1 METDERKTGE
11 LAAVSST
18 PWLAAVVLK
27 HYQSINDEKA
37 IREGDGAQQL
47 NGQWYMPLFG
57 CDTLAN
63 LIEDIE
69 YAAAKAANDPSS
81 ATAATKRPD

>member
-1 METDERKTGE
+1 METDNQTTGE

-18 PWLAAVVLK
+18 PWLAAVVRK
-27 HYQSINDEKA
+27 HYQPINDAKA
-37 IREGDGAQQL
+37 IRECDGAQQL
-47 NGQWYMPLFG
+47 NGQWYMPLWG

-69 YAAAKAANDPSS
+69 HAAAKAANAPHEPRG
-81 ATAATKRPD
+81 AGK